1 VTATHEINDPL
12 EALIEWVRNGLTGA
26 NQIAE
31 AMGISAGAVSKM
43 ATKAIAM
50 GRLRKEGREYAYP

>member
-1 VTATHEINDPL
+1 LVT
-12 EALIEWVRNGLTGA
+12 LIEWVRNGLTGA

-43 ATKAIAM
+43 ATQAISM
-50 GRLRKEGREYAYP
+50 GRLRKDGREYALP